1 MSTILLAFGA
11 LTVAYSL
18 WCLRCLQLNV
28 AEAKRSGIPY
38 VVVPV
43 YTFNTAW
50 LITHRMWL
58 RLLSY
63 IPLSWH
69 ESWSM

>member
-1 MSTILLAFGA
+1 MSTILLALGA
-11 LTVAYSL
+11 LAVGYTL
-18 WCLRCLQLNV
+18 WSVRCLQNNI

-50 LITHRMWL
+50 LITHRIWL
-58 RLLSY
+58 RLLSFL
-63 IPLSWH
+63 PPSWH
-69 ESWSM
+69 EEWSM